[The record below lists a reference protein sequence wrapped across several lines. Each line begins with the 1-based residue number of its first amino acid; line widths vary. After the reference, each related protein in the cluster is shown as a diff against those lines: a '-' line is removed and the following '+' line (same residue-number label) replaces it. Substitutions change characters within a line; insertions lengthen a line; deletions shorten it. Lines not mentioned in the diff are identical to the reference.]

1 MKLLISVFIFTVC
14 DDDNECPLETDGDI
28 RQTGTYKCI
37 VKLHAK
43 VDASFIFD
51 VIAEVKA

>member
-1 MKLLISVFIFTVC
+1 MTSAFIYAVC
-14 DDDNECPLETDGDI
+14 DEDNECPLEAEGDI

-51 VIAEVKA
+51 VVAEVKA